1 MSAGRYD
8 MSFDALR
15 GLSPSPPL
23 QADPTCSPQ
32 PGAQSAVGWVTPA
45 ALGRLGEAR
54 LLVDRFLADLESTDS
69 VPRVDELGWFWPGW
83 VSVALEPKGLGIT
96 VRFGANGDG
105 SPDPDAPVLRPLS
118 VMSAALDR
126 QLSDWID
133 ANCAAVG
140 VRCIDARTRVRLIR
154 ALGQVLAR
162 HPRVRA
168 AEIEGSAA
176 LAIPPAV
183 LRLARLVERCQP
195 PARHRQLR
203 ARSLDLAWRH
213 FVPLRRALGENP
225 ALFPLL
231 GAFAAEQGL
240 RMEIDPVR
248 QLRAWC
254 RFRGLSKA
262 EWAGL
267 ARDGTDAYQ
276 WALQIVGD
284 RVSHLDLV
292 IGLIRIERA
301 LGHRLGELDRDLRIR
316 WLTHVDPWRMRPE
329 IEHAIRLF
337 ARTSTSLAEAPPIL
351 ALLHHGL
358 DAGLVQSTDMLAVR
372 GWHALRVQLI
382 AAVLQ
387 RARHVEEDPRFA
399 AHLAIG
405 RIEQEMTATEWLRS
419 LAVPA
424 TDLVARRLTDAEAI
438 EAEGQAMFHC
448 IANYTQAV
456 ARGRYLVYT
465 IRGPEHQP
473 VATLGLRRRD
483 SRKANAA
490 DWEIDQVRGIA
501 DRPAPESARRMAKLV
516 LDACR
521 SPAEPP
527 ECFDA
532 PPAIEGTDAWV
543 GDSE

>member
-1 MSAGRYD
+1 MSTERYG
-8 MSFDALR
+8 SPCNPSR
-15 GLSPSPPL
+15 VCPSPATAAGSTL
-23 QADPTCSPQ
+23 NTQPT
-32 PGAQSAVGWVTPA
+32 AQSAMAWVTPA

-54 LLVDRFLADLESTDS
+54 LLVDRFLADLESADS
-69 VPRVDELGWFWPGW
+69 VPRVDDLGWSWPGW
-83 VSVALEPKGLGIT
+83 VAVTLEPTGFGIG
-96 VRFGANGDG
+96 VHFGRAGHE
-105 SPDPDAPVLRPLS
+105 SSDPDAPVVRPLS
-118 VMSAALDR
+118 VMSAALDL
-126 QLSDWID
+126 QLGAWAD

-140 VRCIDARTRVRLIR
+140 VRCIDARRRERLIR
-154 ALGQVLAR
+154 ALGQVLSR

-168 AEIEGSAA
+168 AEIAGFAA

-183 LRLARLVERCQP
+183 LRLARIVERCQP
-195 PARHRQLR
+195 AARHRQLR

-231 GAFAAEQGL
+231 SAFAAEQGL
-240 RMEIDPVR
+240 RLEIDPVR

-267 ARDGTDAYQ
+267 ARDGTDAYR
-276 WALQIVGD
+276 WALQLVGG

-301 LGHRLGELDRDLRIR
+301 LGQRLGELDRDLRIR
-316 WLTHVDPWRMRPE
+316 WLTHVDPWRLRPE

-351 ALLHHGL
+351 GLLHVGL
-358 DAGLVQSTDMLAVR
+358 DTGLVRSADMLAVR
-372 GWHALRVQLI
+372 GWHTLRGQLVSAL
-382 AAVLQ
+382 LQ
-387 RARHVEEDPRFA
+387 RARHVEDDPRFE

-405 RIEQEMTATEWLRS
+405 RIEQEMTATDWLRS

-424 TDLVARRLTDAEAI
+424 IDLVARRLTDAAAI

-465 IRGPEHQP
+465 LRGPEHQA

-483 SRKANAA
+483 ARKAKAA

-501 DRPAPESARRMAKLV
+501 DRPAPESARRLARLL

-521 SPAEPP
+521 SPAGPP
-527 ECFDA
+527 DRLAA
-532 PPAIEGTDAWV
+532 PPAIEGVDAWV
-543 GDSE
+543 GDEE